1 MVPAPDRRKT
11 GALERHF
18 QTFLLS
24 VGTAA
29 VLAVAAA
36 VWYGQNTLGRFDE
49 RLSAMARDLN
59 GLSGAVQAQVA
70 NGETKA
76 EHQADMNAVDER
88 LDDHEERL
96 RDLEDGKRI
105 SASTRDARR

>member
-1 MVPAPDRRKT
+1 MTPVPDRRRI
-11 GALERHF
+11 GAAERHF

-24 VGTAA
+24 IGTAA

-36 VWYGQNTLGRFDE
+36 VWNGQNTLARFDE
-49 RLSAMARDLN
+49 RLSAMARDFAT
-59 GLSGAVQAQVA
+59 LSGAVQAQIA

-76 EHQADMNAVDER
+76 EHQADMGAIDER
-88 LDDHEERL
+88 LDDHEARL

-105 SASTRDARR
+105 TASTRAERH